1 MKKILIISPH
11 ADDET
16 LGAGGYLLKHRD
28 LKDEI
33 YWINVTNANIKY
45 GYTKQEQENWEIW
58 GKRVSDR
65 YGVKKYIDLK
75 LEPAGLDKINKS
87 TLIQIFSDLIKEIKP
102 NIILLPF
109 QNDVHSD
116 HRIVFETAYA
126 CTKAFR
132 YPYIEKIICME
143 IISKTDY
150 AVSTQGFVPNYFVD
164 ISKYMDEKISIMR
177 EYSSEIKESPF
188 PRNEK
193 AIKGLAKY
201 RAAACNAEYA
211 EAFYIM
217 KEIEH

>member
-102 NIILLPF
+102 NIILYYCRF
-109 QNDVHSD
+109 
-116 HRIVFETAYA
+116 
-126 CTKAFR
+126 KMM
-132 YPYIEKIICME
+132 YILIIELFLRQRMLVL
-143 IISKTDY
+143 K
-150 AVSTQGFVPNYFVD
+150 YFVTH
-164 ISKYMDEKISIMR
+164 I
-177 EYSSEIKESPF
+177 
-188 PRNEK
+188 
-193 AIKGLAKY
+193 
-201 RAAACNAEYA
+201 
-211 EAFYIM
+211 
-217 KEIEH
+217 